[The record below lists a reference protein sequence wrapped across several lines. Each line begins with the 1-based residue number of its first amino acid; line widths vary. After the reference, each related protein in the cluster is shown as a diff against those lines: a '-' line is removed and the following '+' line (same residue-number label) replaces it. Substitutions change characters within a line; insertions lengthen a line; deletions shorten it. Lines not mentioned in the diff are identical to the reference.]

1 MSVSEGARQTKEV
14 TQMSAMF
21 PELIGLELVVAGL
34 RARLAAVRSDQRGM
48 TTETVIITA
57 LLAACALFAVG
68 FIVTLVNNRAQEIKV
83 Q

>member
-1 MSVSEGARQTKEV
+1 
-14 TQMSAMF
+14 MSAMF

>member
-1 MSVSEGARQTKEV
+1 
-14 TQMSAMF
+14 MSAMF

-34 RARLAAVRSDQRGM
+34 RSRLAAARSDQRGM

-68 FIVTLVNNRAQEIKV
+68 FIVSLVNGRAQEIKV

>member
-1 MSVSEGARQTKEV
+1 MQHKCQTTTKEV

-21 PELIGLELVVAGL
+21 PELIGVELVVRHL
-34 RARLAAVRSDQRGM
+34 RARLAAARTDERGM

-83 Q
+83 K

>member
-1 MSVSEGARQTKEV
+1 
-14 TQMSAMF
+14 MSAMF

-34 RARLAAVRSDQRGM
+34 RSRLAAARSDQRGM

>member
-1 MSVSEGARQTKEV
+1 
-14 TQMSAMF
+14 MSAIF
-21 PELIGLELVVAGL
+21 PELIGVELVVRYL
-34 RARLAAVRSDQRGM
+34 QARLAAARTDERGM

-83 Q
+83 K

>member
-1 MSVSEGARQTKEV
+1 MKEV

-34 RARLAAVRSDQRGM
+34 RSRLAAARSDQRGM

>member
-1 MSVSEGARQTKEV
+1 MSTI
-14 TQMSAMF
+14 F
-21 PELIGLELVVAGL
+21 PELIGVELVVRHL
-34 RARLAAVRSDQRGM
+34 RSRLAAARADERGM

-83 Q
+83 K

>member
-1 MSVSEGARQTKEV
+1 
-14 TQMSAMF
+14 MSAMI

-34 RARLAAVRSDQRGM
+34 RSRLAAARSDQRGM

>member
-1 MSVSEGARQTKEV
+1 MKEV

-34 RARLAAVRSDQRGM
+34 RARLAAARGDQRGM